1 MGYQKEKKKTCIEL
15 LEKETTTCEM
25 KNTLHGYNGKVDIT
39 EEKISE
45 FESIAIETIQM
56 KHPGKRKFFLKMN
69 KASVNYGT
77 TSIGQCVC
85 NQTPQRKGA
94 GRKNI

>member
-45 FESIAIETIQM
+45 FESIAIDYSNETPREKKI
-56 KHPGKRKFFLKMN
+56 FLKN
-69 KASVNYGT
+69 E
-77 TSIGQCVC
+77 Q
-85 NQTPQRKGA
+85 
-94 GRKNI
+94 NISKLWDNFSWTMCL